1 MLAAPITQA
10 IGLSPMRLPPTLF
23 AYRHGPVQVY
33 RRLAFLGAITVVMVA
48 AGVSPLH
55 AQLSPPQTAAPQP
68 IPTPAPLPGQLP
80 AAPHLPEVA
89 PKSYPRAHPAPAQE
103 TYLSQDPIPTL
114 QPDTFF
120 NTAKTSERYLAIVD
134 AGGWPVVPTEL
145 HPGSTGKAVAL
156 LRRRLSIEGDLAD
169 RSSAENWDPALTA
182 AVKHFQFRM
191 ALKQTGVLAGATLR
205 AMNVPAA
212 VRFKQL
218 ASSAQRL
225 AGLNFPF
232 GDRYVVVNIPS
243 TTVEAVEG
251 GAVVK
256 RYVAI
261 AGDIEHPSPEVSA
274 RITEV
279 NLNPTWT
286 VPQSII
292 KNEIIP
298 KMRRDPHYLSR
309 SKIRILTPSGTE
321 VDPRAV
327 NWNSDKAVNYVL
339 RQDSGAG
346 NSLGSIR
353 INMPNPHAVYMHDT
367 PSKRLFGADYRFLWH
382 GCVRVEGVYD
392 LAEWLLHSA
401 PSGSWNKSVILSQ
414 VATGEPE
421 DVKLGR
427 PVPVA
432 WTYLTGWA
440 NSDRI
445 AHFRDD
451 VYGIDTVGNAAQ
463 VRADGPFAAPR

>member
-1 MLAAPITQA
+1 MAFIVATSTAA
-10 IGLSPMRLPPTLF
+10 
-23 AYRHGPVQVY
+23 
-33 RRLAFLGAITVVMVA
+33 
-48 AGVSPLH
+48 VSPLH
-55 AQLSPPQTAAPQP
+55 AQLSAVQTTAPQP
-68 IPTPAPLPGQLP
+68 LPAPAAAPLPGQP
-80 AAPHLPEVA
+80 ALHLPEAA
-89 PKSYPRAHPAPAQE
+89 PKAHPQAHPVPSREA
-103 TYLSQDPIPTL
+103 YLSQDPVPTL

-134 AGGWPVVPTEL
+134 AGGWPLVPVEL
-145 HPGSTGKAVAL
+145 HPGSSGKAVAL
-156 LRRRLSIEGDLAD
+156 LRQRLAIEGDLAA
-169 RSSAENWDPALTA
+169 RKPAENWDPALTA
-182 AVKHFQFRM
+182 AVKRFQFRM
-191 ALKQTGVLAGATLR
+191 GLKQTGIVAGATLR

-243 TTVEAVEG
+243 TAVEAVEG
-251 GAVVK
+251 GAVVR

-261 AGDIEHPSPEVSA
+261 AGDIDHPSPEVSA
-274 RITEV
+274 RITEI

-309 SKIRILTPSGTE
+309 SKIRILTPGGTE
-321 VDPRAV
+321 LDPRTV
-327 NWNSDKAVNYVL
+327 NWTSEKAINYML

-367 PSKRLFGADYRFLWH
+367 PSKQLFGADYRFLSH

-392 LAEWLLHSA
+392 LAEWLLLHGA
-401 PSGSWNKSVILSQ
+401 PSGSWSKEAILAQ
-414 VATGEPE
+414 VASGESE

-445 AHFRDD
+445 ANFRDD

-463 VRADGPFAAPR
+463 VRAESPFAAPR